1 MVTLPSQRCVV
12 RKMAIIKDKLYIVD
26 VEKAVLPWRCILQT
40 GKLGI

>member
-12 RKMAIIKDKLYIVD
+12 RKVAIIEDKLHTVD
-26 VEKAVLPWRCILQT
+26 VKKAVLPWRCILQT